1 MEVVILQMSWKELSP
16 FSGIRSRMDGLLE
29 DIDREDYEEHTTA
42 TPPVDIINSR
52 DEIIVLVDLPGVTKD
67 GVKLETSSDV
77 LEVMAER
84 KSKFEDYEH
93 LIRERS
99 PREYYR
105 SLKLPM
111 RIDDTAARA
120 SFANGVLEIHLPK
133 LEVSM
138 KKMISID

>member
-1 MEVVILQMSWKELSP
+1 MVILHMSWKELSP
-16 FSGIRSRMDGLLE
+16 FSGIRNRMDGLLE
-29 DIDREDYEEHTTA
+29 DIDRDDYEEHTTA
-42 TPPVDIINSR
+42 TPPVDIVNSR
-52 DEIIVLVDLPGVTKD
+52 DEIIVLVDLPGVARD
-67 GVKLETSSDV
+67 GIKLETSSDV
-77 LEVMAER
+77 LEVIAER
-84 KSKFEDYEH
+84 RLKFEDYEH

-111 RIDDTAARA
+111 RIDDTAAHA

-133 LEVSM
+133 LEVTM

>member
-1 MEVVILQMSWKELSP
+1 MILQMSWKELSP

-84 KSKFEDYEH
+84 KLKFEDYEH
-93 LIRERS
+93 LIKTL

-105 SLKLPM
+105 SLKAHAH
-111 RIDDTAARA
+111 R
-120 SFANGVLEIHLPK
+120 
-133 LEVSM
+133 
-138 KKMISID
+138 

>member
-1 MEVVILQMSWKELSP
+1 
-16 FSGIRSRMDGLLE
+16 MDGLLE
-29 DIDREDYEEHTTA
+29 DIDRDDYEEQTTA
-42 TPPVDIINSR
+42 TPPVDIVNSR
-52 DEIIVLVDLPGVTKD
+52 DEIVVLVDLPGVTRD
-67 GVKLETSSDV
+67 GIKLETSSDV
-77 LEVMAER
+77 LEVIAER
-84 KSKFEDYEH
+84 RLKFEDYEH

-120 SFANGVLEIHLPK
+120 TFANGVLEIHLPK
-133 LEVSM
+133 LEVTM